1 MHVVIVVIVIL
12 QPVLGCEQE
21 CTVFAIKVARKGNNQ
36 EFLVVLSPILRLP
49 LEQNICRRNSSF
61 CPSSFWKNIWTNI
74 NREQL
79 NHLGH
84 I

>member
-1 MHVVIVVIVIL
+1 MHVVIVIL
-12 QPVLGCEQE
+12 QPVLGGEQE

-49 LEQNICRRNSSF
+49 
-61 CPSSFWKNIWTNI
+61 
-74 NREQL
+74 NRIFGDKTQAFVL
-79 NHLGH
+79 HVFGKRYGL

>member
-49 LEQNICRRNSSF
+49 KRIFVDEHKLLSFKFLE
-61 CPSSFWKNIWTNI
+61 KYMD
-74 NREQL
+74 
-79 NHLGH
+79 
-84 I
+84 

>member
-1 MHVVIVVIVIL
+1 MHVVIVIL

-49 LEQNICRRNSSF
+49 NRIFVDKHKLLSFKFLE
-61 CPSSFWKNIWTNI
+61 KIWTYI
-74 NREQL
+74 NREQV
-79 NHLGH
+79 NHLCH